1 MFQKKI
7 LIVLLLVGFTFPIVS
22 FSQWVTISGTVY
34 DITKKTPVEYV
45 SVLGNHGKG
54 TSTDSTGHYEIT
66 LRETD
71 SIYFSFLNK
80 PTPKYAVK
88 NIQNTEAFNISIQK
102 KIGELPDI
110 TIKQRNYK
118 LDSMRNRD
126 EYAKIFNYKKPGI
139 GITINPG
146 LAAGLDL
153 DEFIRMFQFKR
164 NRRMLSFQK
173 RLLMEEQEKYVNH
186 RFSKT
191 LVKKLTNL
199 SLPQLDSFMV
209 EYRPTLMMVQQM
221 NDLELGQF
229 VIEAFKY
236 YKSGVKIDRRLFMRS
251 PEEEE

>member
-22 FSQWVTISGTVY
+22 FSQCVTISGTVY

-45 SVLGNHGKG
+45 SVLSNHGKG

-88 NIQNTEAFNISIQK
+88 NIQNTDAFNISIQK

-146 LAAGLDL
+146 MAAGLDL

-199 SLPQLDSFMV
+199 NSPQLDSFMV